1 MKVLDGK
8 IVSKELRL
16 HFKSQVKELKG
27 DRGRAPGLAV
37 VIVGEDPASKVYV
50 ANKIKACAE
59 VGIKSFEYKEPAT
72 ITPARLKERIEG
84 LNEHPEVDGILVQ
97 LPLPEGLNSDEVLSW
112 ISPLKDADCLTAEN
126 LGLLWTGRPRT
137 KPCTPAGVMEILKFY
152 DIDVTGKRAAVV
164 GRSQIV
170 GKPMSLLLLEANA
183 TVTTCHSRTKNIR
196 EILQESDIVVAAA
209 GRPLLFGKEDFK
221 KGAVVIDVGIHRDQ
235 GKLCGDVRY
244 DELEGHASAATP
256 VPGGVGPMTITMLL
270 ANTIKLMELRK

>member
-16 HFKSQVKELKG
+16 HFKSHVKELKG
-27 DRGRAPGLAV
+27 KRGRAPGLAV
-37 VIVGEDPASKVYV
+37 VIVGDDPASKVYV
-50 ANKIKACAE
+50 ANKIKACVE

-72 ITPARLKERIEG
+72 ITAEKLKERIES
-84 LNEHPEVDGILVQ
+84 LNAHPEVDGILVQ
-97 LPLPEGLNSDEVLSW
+97 LPLPEGLNSEEVLSW

-152 DIDVTGKRAAVV
+152 DISVSGMKAAVV

-170 GKPMSLLLLEANA
+170 GKPMSLMLLEANA
-183 TVTTCHSRTKNIR
+183 TVTTCHSKTKNIR
-196 EILQESDIVVAAA
+196 EILKDSDIVVAAA

-235 GKLCGDVRY
+235 GKLCGDVRF
-244 DELEGHASAATP
+244 DELEGHVAAATP

-270 ANTIKLMELRK
+270 ANTIALMEQRS